1 MASLEQLQ
9 AEETEKA
16 EESEIDVLGSC
27 TPTISLQR
35 DRNDC
40 LLHTLSKLLI
50 KNVFE
55 KVLDLKLT
63 KEDEKNYVR
72 CMPLLIPKRLS
83 RMDEEKCSRKG
94 YIKIMLFYYLFSLIE
109 STDSRNIEEALAL
122 VKEMP
127 FHGNY
132 VPGHSKTYREV
143 KILEEDKPLF
153 REIKR
158 EFLAKSSRLDW
169 KHLHIS
175 MDIVPFEGIKE
186 TVLEPILRLNL
197 YIEMGLEE
205 ELTEEE
211 YDADKKP
218 GRHIVLLTGFDE
230 ENIHIKNTWDYKLN
244 IKVPWGKSIP
254 LDDGKQ
260 WIITDLH
267 LLLPVKGPVEVTS
280 EYDGRNIDELFPFI
294 AEYRLPVLGGKTRR
308 FRSKKNKTYRY
319 RS

>member
-1 MASLEQLQ
+1 MASLDRLQ
-9 AEETEKA
+9 AEEPEV
-16 EESEIDVLGSC
+16 DVVGSC
-27 TPTISLQR
+27 SPTISLQR
-35 DRNDC
+35 DRPDC

-63 KEDEKNYVR
+63 KEEERKYET

-109 STDSRNIEEALAL
+109 STDSKNIEEALAL
-122 VKEMP
+122 AKEMP
-127 FHGNY
+127 FYGNY
-132 VPGHSKTYREV
+132 VPGRSKTYREI

-153 REIKR
+153 REVKR
-158 EFLAKSSRLDW
+158 EFLAKSSGMDW
-169 KHLHIS
+169 KHIHIV
-175 MDIVPFEGIKE
+175 MDNVPFEPIKQA
-186 TVLEPILRLNL
+186 VLEPILRLNL

-211 YDADKKP
+211 YDEDKTP

-230 ENIHIKNTWDYKLN
+230 ETIHIKNTWDYKVT

-267 LLLPVKGPVEVTS
+267 LLLPVKGRVTEG
-280 EYDGRNIDELFPFI
+280 EYDGRNIDELFPFL
-294 AEYRLPVLGGKTRR
+294 ADYRLPVLGGKTRR
-308 FRSKKNKTYRY
+308 FRSKKRTYRY

>member
-1 MASLEQLQ
+1 MASLDRLEP
-9 AEETEKA
+9 AEEPT
-16 EESEIDVLGSC
+16 SEVDVVGSC

-35 DRNDC
+35 DRPDC

-63 KEDEKNYVR
+63 KKDEEKYEK
-72 CMPLLIPKRLS
+72 CMPLIIPKRLS

-109 STDSRNIEEALAL
+109 STDSRNIEQALAL

-132 VPGHSKTYREV
+132 VPGRSKTYREV
-143 KILEEDKPLF
+143 NILEEDKPLF
-153 REIKR
+153 REVKR
-158 EFLAKSSRLDW
+158 EFLAKSSAIDW
-169 KHLHIS
+169 HHLHIA
-175 MDIVPFEGIKE
+175 MDDVPFEPIKQA
-186 TVLEPILRLNL
+186 VLEPILRLNL

-211 YDADKKP
+211 YDEDKTP

-230 ENIHIKNTWDYKLN
+230 KNIHIKNTWDYKVT
-244 IKVPWGKSIP
+244 IKVPWGKTVM

-260 WIITDLH
+260 WKITDLH
-267 LLLPVKGPVEVTS
+267 LLLPVKGRVEVS
-280 EYDGRNIDELFPFI
+280 EYDGRNIDELFPFL
-294 AEYRLPVLGGKTRR
+294 ADYRLPLLGGKTRR
-308 FRSKKNKTYRY
+308 FRSKRRTYR
-319 RS
+319 S